1 MKHIYLC
8 NKALSKQLGINSHK
22 KTEHHNIETNK
33 DKTFIWPE
41 SVDKTCINPETYD
54 SLKQALHISTIL
66 IVDSVIDDV
75 AVIKTADH
83 INKTGQNFLIN
94 NTPYR
99 KRPRFPDATNIYK
112 NKSGKTFLSLGDY
125 AEKTKDPDGGRV
137 QSGWIAPIATVWSYV
152 GVGVFGIGIGKNINT
167 IENEIKD
174 DNGFI

>member
-8 NKALSKQLGINSHK
+8 NEALSKQLGINSHK
-22 KTEHHNIETNK
+22 KTEHHNLETNK

-54 SLKQALHISTIL
+54 SLKQTFHITTIL
-66 IVDSVIDDV
+66 IVDRVLEEA
-75 AVIKTADH
+75 AVIKVADH

-94 NTPYR
+94 NTPHR